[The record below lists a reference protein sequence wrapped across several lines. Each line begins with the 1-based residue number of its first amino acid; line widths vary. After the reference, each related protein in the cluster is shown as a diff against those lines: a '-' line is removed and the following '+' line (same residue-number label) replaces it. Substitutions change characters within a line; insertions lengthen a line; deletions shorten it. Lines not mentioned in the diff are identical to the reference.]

1 MAILQS
7 ISLLTLLA
15 WYTTA
20 LQVTPNSPCASFC
33 VDSNDLDFSDPNSSN
48 TKNKDITCYDS
59 KYTTSPAGQKFQ
71 RCISCLQDST
81 FSQGSENDQL
91 WFLYN
96 LRYTFDY
103 CIFGYPNAKDVAS
116 TPCSTETAC
125 GELQTALTEDQLK
138 GSKPDYSYCS
148 AGGGAMAGP
157 AVERCLACVAAS
169 DDQDYLANYFI
180 ALDAGCKQRPAAGT
194 LVGLNDTVFSKT
206 KIGET
211 DPASDAGEDD
221 EAALPMGT
229 MVGIAIGA
237 VVVVLAIAG
246 FVFVRCRKRRNIRLR
261 LRLEG
266 NRSSGMG
273 LQLRDGPTSPLSFR
287 CQTSVSPRSPEFRR
301 TVFETVAG
309 GEKGYQGAY
318 GLHSVSP
325 VSPMTSSLSM
335 WRTQNPSSDAQPS
348 YRLDNKGLALHG
360 IATTITA
367 PAFPGHVHY
376 STSPKAAHFFSP
388 ATVEDDIPPPSAVSA
403 MSTAQL
409 LPLTKPYNPADYAP
423 GGNGASAISTP
434 ETTYASPISGST
446 ASPLLSRAWEQH
458 KHKTPIWDVP
468 QRQQQQRAGAAAGR
482 PSLAGALGRVTART
496 RRISAN
502 GDGGN
507 CSPIETTQINTVF
520 AAPPTRR

>member
-1 MAILQS
+1 MAVVQF
-7 ISLLTLLA
+7 ISFLTLLA

-33 VDSNDLDFSDPNSSN
+33 VDSNDLDFSDPNFSN

-103 CIFGYPNAKDVAS
+103 CIFGYPDAEDVAS
-116 TPCSTETAC
+116 TPCSTQTAC

-157 AVERCLACVAAS
+157 AVEKCLACVAVS

-180 ALDAGCKQRPAAGT
+180 ALNAGCKQRPAAGT
-194 LVGLNDTVFSKT
+194 LVGLNETVFSKT
-206 KIGET
+206 KIGEI
-211 DPASDAGEDD
+211 DPVNDAGDDD

-246 FVFVRCRKRRNIRLR
+246 FLFVRCRKRRNIRLR
-261 LRLEG
+261 LEG

-273 LQLRDGPTSPLSFR
+273 PQLRNGPASPLSFR
-287 CQTSVSPRSPEFRR
+287 CQTSVSPRSPEFHR
-301 TVFETVAG
+301 TVSETVAG
-309 GEKGYQGAY
+309 EKGHQAAY
-318 GLHSVSP
+318 GLHSLSP
-325 VSPMTSSLSM
+325 VSPMTSSPSM
-335 WRTQNPSSDAQPS
+335 WRMQNPSSDAQPS
-348 YRLDNKGLALHG
+348 HRRGNRDVALHG
-360 IATTITA
+360 IATATTA

-388 ATVEDDIPPPSAVSA
+388 ATVEDDVAPPSTVSTT
-403 MSTAQL
+403 STAQL
-409 LPLTKPYNPADYAP
+409 LPLVKPYNPADYAP

-434 ETTYASPISGST
+434 ETTYVSPTSGST

-458 KHKTPIWDVP
+458 QHKTPVWDVP
-468 QRQQQQRAGAAAGR
+468 QRQQPQRAGAATRR
-482 PSLAGALGRVTART
+482 PSLAGALGRVAGRT
-496 RRISAN
+496 RRVSAN

-507 CSPIETTQINTVF
+507 CSPVETTQINTVF

>member
-1 MAILQS
+1 MAVLNS

-48 TKNKDITCYDS
+48 TRNKDITCYDS

-157 AVERCLACVAAS
+157 AVEKCLACVAAS

-206 KIGET
+206 KIGEI
-211 DPASDAGEDD
+211 DPAADAGEDD
-221 EAALPMGT
+221 EAAVPMGT
-229 MVGIAIGA
+229 IVGIAIGA

-246 FVFVRCRKRRNIRLR
+246 FLFVRCRKRRNIRLR
-261 LRLEG
+261 LDR

-273 LQLRDGPTSPLSFR
+273 LQLHDGPASPLSFR
-287 CQTSVSPRSPEFRR
+287 CQTSVSPRSPEFHR
-301 TVFETVAG
+301 TVSETVAG
-309 GEKGYQGAY
+309 AEKSYPGAY

-325 VSPMTSSLSM
+325 VSPVTSSPSM
-335 WRTQNPSSDAQPS
+335 WRMQNPSSVAQPS
-348 YRLDNKGLALHG
+348 YRLDNNGLALHA
-360 IATTITA
+360 IATTTTV

-388 ATVEDDIPPPSAVSA
+388 ATIEDDVAPPSTAST

-423 GGNGASAISTP
+423 SSNGASAISTP
-434 ETTYASPISGST
+434 ETTYASPTSGST

-458 KHKTPIWDVP
+458 QHKAPVWDVP

-482 PSLAGALGRVTART
+482 PSVAGALGRVAART

-507 CSPIETTQINTVF
+507 CSPVETTQINTVF